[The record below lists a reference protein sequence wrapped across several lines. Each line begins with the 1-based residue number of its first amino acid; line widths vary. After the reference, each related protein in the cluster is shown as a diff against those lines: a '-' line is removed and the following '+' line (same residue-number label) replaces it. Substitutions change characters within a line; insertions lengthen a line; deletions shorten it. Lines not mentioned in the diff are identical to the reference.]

1 MICDEAFISS
11 SLDSMSSENLTTP
24 WYTDAQPA
32 ALHHVDIKSRLWSKE
47 IQLDVCDRFSLS
59 TLLDF
64 MNMIR
69 NLSSSH
75 IKNNSTSTNPPLNHP
90 YLSLPSSVCLNK
102 ASLTLYY
109 PLSDFGSVHDI
120 LLKKGSGLDE
130 ELICAILGR
139 VVLCIDQLHNSGLVH
154 RGLCSKH
161 LLLQKKSYPNSKSQD
176 VGVVL
181 CGLGSMAQLPPSWS
195 TVARND
201 LPFLYVAWRGWRLH
215 ESLENESYSHPVA
228 WYSPE
233 LLAQDFTGYSW
244 SSDIY
249 SLGLILY
256 EMFTGQSPYMGCP
269 PSLVFLKKMLQL
281 DFPQLCNNNT
291 NSLPSAEMEAIYKAC
306 THYDPHQR
314 PSTKDLLNMPWIQRG
329 LNKVITTNEL
339 DFLH

>member
-11 SLDSMSSENLTTP
+11 SLDNMSSENVSS
-24 WYTDAQPA
+24 WHTDIQPA
-32 ALHHVDIKSRLWSKE
+32 VQHHIDLKSKLWSKE

-69 NLSSSH
+69 NLSSTH
-75 IKNNSTSTNPPLNHP
+75 IKNNPTSDSPVDHT
-90 YLSLPSSVCLNK
+90 YLSLPSSVCLDK
-102 ASLTLYY
+102 TSLTLHY
-109 PLSDFGSVHDI
+109 PLSDYGSVHDI
-120 LLKKGSGLDE
+120 LCKKEGGLNE
-130 ELICAILGR
+130 NLVCAIMGR
-139 VVLCIDQLHNSGLVH
+139 VVLCLDQLHNSGLLH

-161 LLLQKKSYPNSKSQD
+161 LLFKKTLDPNSNSHKLS
-176 VGVVL
+176 VVL

-215 ESLENESYSHPVA
+215 ESSGGESYSHPVA

-256 EMFTGQSPYMGCP
+256 EMFTGQPPYIGCP
-269 PSLVFLKKMLQL
+269 PSLIFLKKMLQL
-281 DFPQLCNNNT
+281 DFPQLHYNET
-291 NSLPSAEMEAIYKAC
+291 NPPSAEMEAIYKAC
-306 THYDPHQR
+306 THYDPKQR
-314 PSTKDLLNMPWIQRG
+314 PSTKDLLNMPWIQNG
-329 LNKVITTNEL
+329 LNIVITTSEL
-339 DFLH
+339 DSLR